1 MGKHSRHYTDLNPL
15 EGGGSGGGSGS
26 GSFAKKAG
34 KAAEIATITALGGYS
49 VGLPGVFAYKADK
62 LQKEREEAAK
72 TKREAPAE
80 IRRESRGSTTS
91 PMDQFMGELDKGL
104 KQKGLDTTREGNN
117 VTIKGVK
124 KPKEEPMTTGQ
135 KQSMQEAKDEEAY
148 QKRKTA
154 PTTKT
159 EMGEAFAK
167 GGMTASSRADGCAQR
182 GKTRGTVI

>member
-1 MGKHSRHYTDLNPL
+1 MKKFGRKPTDDQLL
-15 EGGGSGGGSGS
+15 EGGGAGS

-34 KAAEIATITALGGYS
+34 KAAEIAGITTIGGYA
-49 VGLPGVFAYKADK
+49 VGLPATLAYKSDK

-72 TKREAPAE
+72 AKREAPAE

-91 PMDQFMGELDKGL
+91 PMDQFMGELDKGF
-104 KQKGLDTTREGNN
+104 KDKGLDTTREGNN

-124 KPKEEPMTTGQ
+124 KPKEESMTTGEKEALQEVQDEKMRQ
-135 KQSMQEAKDEEAY
+135 KM
-148 QKRKTA
+148 KTA

-159 EMGEAFAK
+159 EMGKPFAG

-182 GKTRGTVI
+182 GKTRGTIIR

>member
-1 MGKHSRHYTDLNPL
+1 MGRFTRHGMDDQPL
-15 EGGGSGGGSGS
+15 EGGGRGSAINGGLGGKLVEGTVIGSGA
-26 GSFAKKAG
+26 GIAALPVVAK
-34 KAAEIATITALGGYS
+34 YH
-49 VGLPGVFAYKADK
+49 FDK
-62 LQKEREEAAK
+62 KYREEKQAK
-72 TKREAPAE
+72 DEAPAE
-80 IRRESRGSTTS
+80 IKRESRGSTTS

-124 KPKEEPMTTGQ
+124 KPKEDSMTAGQ

-159 EMGEAFAK
+159 EMGKVFAK
-167 GGMTASSRADGCAQR
+167 GGMTASARADGIAVR
-182 GKTRGTVI
+182 GKTRGTMIR

>member
-15 EGGGSGGGSGS
+15 EGGGSGGGRGS
-26 GSFAKKAG
+26 LAKKAG
-34 KAAEIATITALGGYS
+34 KAAEVAAITALGGYS
-49 VGLPGVFAYKADK
+49 VGLPTMVAYKADQI
-62 LQKEREEAAK
+62 QKEREEAAK

-80 IRRESRGSTTS
+80 MKRESRGSTTS

-124 KPKEEPMTTGQ
+124 KPKEEPMTAGQ

-159 EMGEAFAK
+159 EMGETFAK